1 MQSNELDRT
10 KRSYFAT
17 MCRQHEKLT
26 ELARPNAP
34 SAMKVK
40 WITWRGMVGLVLPI
54 ASLMI
59 ALASGSLLALDYVHV
74 LSGGTWTGIDL
85 FIGFALSYVLRSS
98 SPMVRAEVARRL
110 TPITLF
116 LIPSIS
122 STAITAGYLL
132 ASRLGIFNVYSP
144 SIEAAGVI
152 IIILLVQGLGI
163 FLPNNVRVLL
173 ELGKQSPDIQKI
185 SRLMMLNFRL
195 SGVQGVLQIA
205 LIFVMANLAMS

>member
-1 MQSNELDRT
+1 
-10 KRSYFAT
+10 
-17 MCRQHEKLT
+17 
-26 ELARPNAP
+26 
-34 SAMKVK
+34 MKVK
-40 WITWRGMVGLVLPI
+40 WVTWRGMVGLFVPI
-54 ASLMI
+54 AGLLV

-74 LSGGTWTGIDL
+74 LTGGTWTGIDL

-122 STAITAGYLL
+122 SVAITAGYYL
-132 ASRLGIFNVYSP
+132 ASNLGVFNIHSP
-144 SIEAAGVI
+144 LIEAAGVI

-173 ELGKQSPDIQKI
+173 ELGKQSPDLQKI

-195 SGVQGVLQIA
+195 SGVQGVFQIA
-205 LIFVMANLAMS
+205 LIFVMANLATG